1 MGDFPQTADGRNHSL
16 QDAGIRKK
24 RARRAAA
31 APDLLC
37 GREIGGGAQRRSAFH
52 IPAFCGLW
60 FLPSAVCF

>member
-24 RARRAAA
+24 RARRAAPRA
-31 APDLLC
+31 
-37 GREIGGGAQRRSAFH
+37 AFH